1 MANTYLDHDIPEGR
15 KKLIE
20 CNENLIGIAQYCEQ
34 NYAQSNDKREALGTT
49 RNFTTQSLASVA
61 YQVNT
66 LASSMLNLLSEQDDE
81 LSRLCSAL
89 DNLSERVDI
98 HMEKVARR
106 EVGQLTA
113 RKPITKQQTLLSPAN
128 PERPVKYIRKQIN
141 YNELDEIG
149 HGIKTGSSGT
159 LRASK
164 NASINSRN
172 SATLSRSESQLESR
186 SQYNTIG
193 RKVGIPIVPKNIPP
207 QFHQESMHRERK
219 HSGASNNSYD
229 SNKFPVTVN
238 NGSSNRSSIIDGSGI
253 NEIVPVSHM
262 DQLDGPMG
270 QNYDLPPPPEV
281 LTNNNFDGQSLS
293 SNSVTLQD
301 DGFPTMLPPPP
312 AEAFE
317 TEIMN
322 TAEFRPS
329 PGMTARRST
338 DPNWAPV
345 EYIER
350 VKAVYDYEADNHDE
364 LTFDEDAIIYV
375 VAKNED
381 GWWEGILGDPSGNGR
396 AGLFPHNYVEVLS
409 N

>member
-113 RKPITKQQTLLSPAN
+113 RKPITKQQTVLSPAN

-149 HGIKTGSSGT
+149 HGIKTGNSGT

-172 SATLSRSESQLESR
+172 SATLSRSESQIESR

-193 RKVGIPIVPKNIPP
+193 RKVGIPSVPKNIPP
-207 QFHQESMHRERK
+207 QFHQESHRERK

-253 NEIVPVSHM
+253 NEIVPVTHM
-262 DQLDGPMG
+262 DQIDGNSLG

-329 PGMTARRST
+329 PGMMARRST

-381 GWWEGILGDPSGNGR
+381 GWWEGILGDSSGNGR
-396 AGLFPHNYVEVLS
+396 AGLFPHNYVEVLP